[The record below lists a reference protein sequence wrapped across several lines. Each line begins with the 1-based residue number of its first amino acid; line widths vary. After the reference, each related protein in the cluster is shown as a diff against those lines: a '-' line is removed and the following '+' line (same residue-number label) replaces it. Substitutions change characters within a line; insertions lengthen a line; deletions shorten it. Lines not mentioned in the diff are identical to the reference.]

1 MKLLGLAVL
10 VCAMGAMGQVTL
22 SPPPA
27 ATDVLV
33 FLQTMEI
40 SPQLKAALGP
50 MLSAGLSTRRV
61 SSQFALPFLRQLS
74 ALPASQAEEALRV
87 IHQALDRGFIVD
99 PLMTD
104 VLKVLQ
110 MGQPWEAVAFN
121 LTVRFNLLVASQ
133 QVLVQNGVIGIGPQ
147 APGGELLP
155 QDWFLLETAWAVA
168 DWVLGQPREPLEAY
182 VRGRFVNLKMVP
194 SRLDAQ
200 MIEPFLAML
209 TPEVLQQIA
218 SRAYGQ

>member
-1 MKLLGLAVL
+1 VRFLALAVL
-10 VCAMGAMGQVTL
+10 VWAMGAMGQVTL
-22 SPPPA
+22 STPPA
-27 ATDVLV
+27 PADVLV

-40 SPQLKAALGP
+40 SPQMKAALGP
-50 MLSAGLSTRRV
+50 VLSAGLAARRA
-61 SSQFALPFLRQLS
+61 SSQFALPFLRQLA
-74 ALPASQAEEALRV
+74 ALPASQAEEALKV
-87 IHQALDRGFIVD
+87 VYQALDRGFIVD

-110 MGQPWEAVAFN
+110 MGQPWEAVMTN
-121 LTVRFNLLVASQ
+121 LRVRYNLLVASQ

-155 QDWFLLETAWAVA
+155 QDWFVLETAWAVA
-168 DWVLGQPREPLEAY
+168 DWVLGQPREPLDAY

-218 SRAYGQ
+218 SRAFGQ